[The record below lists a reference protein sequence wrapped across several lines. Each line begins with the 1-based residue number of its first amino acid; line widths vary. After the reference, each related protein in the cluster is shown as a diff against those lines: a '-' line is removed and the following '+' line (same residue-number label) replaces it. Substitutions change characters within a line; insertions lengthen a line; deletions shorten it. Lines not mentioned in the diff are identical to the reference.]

1 MVYLVIAGVL
11 LGALYGRLP
20 AAVASRVFADETT
33 PLLTRHDIARP
44 WSIREPTARR
54 AAVVQVVF
62 ATLCGATAAA
72 SDTNWVVVGYVWF
85 AGVTLTLTITDM
97 DMKLIPNR
105 ILFPSTGVGLGL
117 LAIGALADGDLSSL
131 PRAVAGGAAY
141 FGFLLL
147 VAVIARG
154 GFGMGDV
161 KLAVLLGL
169 FTAYQG
175 WPPLVVAV
183 LGAFVLGGA
192 VSILLLVFRIKGRKD
207 AIPFGPYLVAAAY
220 IAIAA
225 GSEIADR
232 YG

>member
-1 MVYLVIAGVL
+1 M
-11 LGALYGRLP
+11 
-20 AAVASRVFADETT
+20 
-33 PLLTRHDIARP
+33 
-44 WSIREPTARR
+44 
-54 AAVVQVVF
+54 
-62 ATLCGATAAA
+62 
-72 SDTNWVVVGYVWF
+72 
-85 AGVTLTLTITDM
+85 
-97 DMKLIPNR
+97 
-105 ILFPSTGVGLGL
+105 LFRSAVGLGL

-131 PRAVAGGAAY
+131 PRAVSGGAAY

-154 GFGMGDV
+154 GFGLGDV

-207 AIPFGPYLVAAAY
+207 TIPFGPYLVAAAY

-225 GSEIADR
+225 GTEIADR